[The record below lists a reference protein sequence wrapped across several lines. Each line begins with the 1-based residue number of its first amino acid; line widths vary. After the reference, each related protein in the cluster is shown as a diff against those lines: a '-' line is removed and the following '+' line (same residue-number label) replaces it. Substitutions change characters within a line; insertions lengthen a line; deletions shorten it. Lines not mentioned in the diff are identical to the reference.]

1 MSHGG
6 IILAIQ
12 NFPMNGECGFA
23 KTLTSQCKQV
33 HEVNMT

>member
-12 NFPMNGECGFA
+12 NFPMNGECSFA
-23 KTLTSQCKQV
+23 KAFTEQRKQV
-33 HEVNMT
+33 YEVNMT